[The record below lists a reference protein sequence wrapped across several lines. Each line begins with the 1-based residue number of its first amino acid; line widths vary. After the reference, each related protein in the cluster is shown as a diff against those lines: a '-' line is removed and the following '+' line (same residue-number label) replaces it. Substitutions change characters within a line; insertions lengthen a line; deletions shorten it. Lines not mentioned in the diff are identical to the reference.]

1 MQHEKDNSEE
11 IASSSNEEKR
21 IEELMS
27 FLGISAEEARELNEL
42 IKIH

>member
-1 MQHEKDNSEE
+1 MQHEKDNSD
-11 IASSSNEEKR
+11 SNEEKR

>member
-11 IASSSNEEKR
+11 ITSSNEEKR
-21 IEELMS
+21 IEELMV